1 MPVVLYKG
9 LDLGVPENA
18 CCTMGQPGIQGLVH
32 KWLELL
38 NHKFNVDI
46 LKAVKLFH
54 RVSMI

>member
-9 LDLGVPENA
+9 LDFWVPENTS
-18 CCTMGQPGIQGLVH
+18 CTMGQPGIQGLVH

-38 NHKFNVDI
+38 NDKFNVDI
-46 LKAVKLFH
+46 LETVELFH